1 MTPVQGRFFDGK
13 TTAAHA
19 ASLSIGA
26 DGFVRIEG
34 DGWDRSVRLD
44 EVEISDRIASVPRRV
59 RFPDGAVFET
69 PENDSIDAALLAL
82 GRHTFHHDV
91 ARWERRWP
99 IALASLVLIAVVSWA
114 FVVYGVPAA
123 ATVAARVLPPAVDR
137 AIGVEGLEILDRMFF
152 EPSKLPE
159 ARRKALTARFREM
172 TAPLE
177 DGHDY
182 RLEFRSAGE
191 DGANAFALPS
201 GIIVMTDELVALAQ
215 RDDEIVAVLAHE
227 IGHVRGR
234 HGLRMILQSAGVSV
248 LALAVLGDL
257 GSASALAALI
267 PGLIHAKHSRAFE
280 AEADDF
286 ARQWLR
292 DHDIDAGNFDSM
304 LCRLA
309 QEESGGDDDDRFD
322 FLSSHPPTSQ
332 RAQCATPAAAE

>member
-1 MTPVQGRFFDGK
+1 VIPVQGRFFDGK

-19 ASLSIGA
+19 ATLSIGA

-34 DGWDRSVRLD
+34 DGWERSVRLQ

-59 RFPDGAVFET
+59 RFADGAVFET
-69 PENDSIDAALLAL
+69 SENDAIDTALLSL
-82 GRHTFHHDV
+82 GQHTFHHDV

-99 IALASLVLIAVVSWA
+99 IALVSLVLIAVVSWA
-114 FVVYGVPAA
+114 FVVHGVPAIA
-123 ATVAARVLPPAVDR
+123 NVAARVLPPSVDR
-137 AIGVEGLEILDRMFF
+137 AIGAEGLDILDRMFF

-159 ARRKALTARFREM
+159 ARRKALAARFRDM
-172 TAPLE
+172 TAPLK

-215 RDDEIVAVLAHE
+215 RDEELVAVLAHE

-280 AEADDF
+280 TEADEF
-286 ARQWLR
+286 AKQWLR
-292 DHDIDAGNFDSM
+292 DHAIDESHFDSM

-309 QEESGGDDDDRFD
+309 DGEADDDEDTRFD

-332 RAQCATPAAAE
+332 RAKCAAPAAAE